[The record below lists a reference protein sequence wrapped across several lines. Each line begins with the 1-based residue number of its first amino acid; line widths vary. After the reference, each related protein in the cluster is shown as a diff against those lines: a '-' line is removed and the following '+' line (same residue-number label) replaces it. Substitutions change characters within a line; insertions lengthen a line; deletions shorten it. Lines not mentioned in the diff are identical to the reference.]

1 MRMQLIIKDDLK
13 LDLDTYCEDNGLK
26 PSDVIRHLIRTEIY
40 QERSLA
46 KIDPDKLTR
55 KERKA
60 YNNVKNA
67 RIIK

>member
-1 MRMQLIIKDDLK
+1 MNITISLADDLK

-40 QERSLA
+40 QDRSLA
-46 KIDPDKLTR
+46 KIDPDKLTI

-60 YNNVKNA
+60 YKNIMRA
-67 RIIK
+67 KIK